1 MRQPSASIV
10 IITRAGMTMAP
21 RRRRAGNSEYRLD
34 DQVGFLLRVAM
45 QRHTAIFMSRII
57 KGLTQTQFAALAKL
71 REVGPCSQN
80 QLGRLIY
87 LDAATTKGVVD
98 RLEARGFVT
107 ARPDA
112 RDRRR
117 RAIALTDKGRAAAD
131 AAVKVARQITRQT
144 LVPLTAAEQQAVIR
158 LLRKLT

>member
-1 MRQPSASIV
+1 
-10 IITRAGMTMAP
+10 MA
-21 RRRRAGNSEYRLD
+21 RKNSLDYRLD

-45 QRHTAIFMSRII
+45 QRHTSIFMSKIV

-71 REVGPCSQN
+71 REVGSCSQN

-98 RLEARGFVT
+98 RLAARGFIT

-112 RDRRR
+112 HDRRR
-117 RAIALTDKGRAAAD
+117 RAIALTDAGRKVAD
-131 AAVKVARQITRQT
+131 AAVKIAHRITSDT
-144 LVPLTAAEQQAVIR
+144 LTPLTAAEQKTVVR
-158 LLRKLT
+158 LLRKMT

>member
-1 MRQPSASIV
+1 EGGGGAAPPGV
-10 IITRAGMTMAP
+10 GVPRAPPP
-21 RRRRAGNSEYRLD
+21 RRRRTGNSEYRLD

-45 QRHTAIFMSRII
+45 QRHTAIFMSRIV
-57 KGLTQTQFAALAKL
+57 KGLTKTQFAAIAKL

-117 RAIALTDKGRAAAD
+117 RAIALTEKGRTAAD
-131 AAVKVARQITRQT
+131 AAVKV
-144 LVPLTAAEQQAVIR
+144 
-158 LLRKLT
+158 

>member
-1 MRQPSASIV
+1 
-10 IITRAGMTMAP
+10 MTPPAP
-21 RRRRAGNSEYRLD
+21 RHRSAAKTDHLLD
-34 DQVGFLLRVAM
+34 EQIGFLLRVAM
-45 QRHTAIFMSRII
+45 QRHTSIFMSHIV

-98 RLEARGFVT
+98 RLEVRGFIS

-117 RAIALTDKGRAAAD
+117 RAIALTEKGRAVAD
-131 AAVKVARQITRQT
+131 AAVKVARQITRAT
-144 LVPLTAAEQQAVIR
+144 LTPLTAAEQRAVVR
-158 LLRKLT
+158 LLKKLG

>member
-1 MRQPSASIV
+1 MASRPRG
-10 IITRAGMTMAP
+10 RAPAK
-21 RRRRAGNSEYRLD
+21 SDYRLD
-34 DQVGFLLRVAM
+34 DQVGFLLRIAM
-45 QRHTAIFMSRII
+45 QRHTSIFMSRII

-98 RLEARGFVT
+98 SLGVRGFVT

-112 RDRRR
+112 RYRRR
-117 RAIALTDKGRAAAD
+117 RAIALTEAGRAVAD
-131 AAVKVARQITRQT
+131 AAVKVARLITHQT
-144 LVPLTAAEQQAVIR
+144 LTPLSAAEQRAVIR
-158 LLRKLT
+158 LLRKLA

>member
-1 MRQPSASIV
+1 MARKNSID
-10 IITRAGMTMAP
+10 
-21 RRRRAGNSEYRLD
+21 YRLD

-45 QRHTAIFMSRII
+45 QRHTSIFMSKIV

-98 RLEARGFVT
+98 RLAVRGFIS

-112 RDRRR
+112 HDRRR
-117 RAIALTDKGRAAAD
+117 RAIALTDAGRKVAD
-131 AAVKVARQITRQT
+131 AAVKIAHRITRDT
-144 LVPLTAAEQQAVIR
+144 LTPLTAAEQRTVVR